1 MNRPFAISLAAF
13 TCGCTVYTPIAPV
26 QAATGGQVV
35 RVQLT
40 EAGTVDLA
48 QLLGGAATELVG
60 RVDAATDSAVT
71 LRVTLLTRMNG
82 ADETWNGE
90 HVAVPLRDV
99 ASIQRQAVSVP
110 RSILL
115 GAAVV
120 GGVIFAGKAFGRG
133 DATGS
138 HNTYG
143 GGTGQ

>member
-71 LRVTLLTRMNG
+71 LRVTLLTRMN
-82 ADETWNGE
+82 
-90 HVAVPLRDV
+90 V